1 MTMTMMTVNEELHV
15 GISEY
20 KIAQAP
26 TRLITVG
33 LGSCIGTVIYD
44 EASHIGGLSHIMLPD
59 SQPFLHKREIKPEK
73 FADLALPAMVAELE
87 QKIRRPRF
95 QAKIVGGANM
105 FQFQTLNAASNIG
118 QRNIEAVEE
127 VLARLNIPI
136 VAKHVGGWSNDD
148 RRSSGFQDHGSASQ
162 TRNRLFVKGVQ
173 GHEKSNDRR

>member
-1 MTMTMMTVNEELHV
+1 MTVNEELHV

-33 LGSCIGTVIYD
+33 LGSCIGTIIYD

-59 SQPFLHKREIKPEK
+59 RQPFLHKREIKPEK

-136 VAKHVGGWSNDD
+136 VAKHVGGSAGRTMIVDL
-148 RRSSGFQDHGSASQ
+148 QDFKTMVRQ
-162 TRNRLFVKGVQ
+162 VKQEIVYL
-173 GHEKSNDRR
+173 

>member
-33 LGSCIGTVIYD
+33 LGSCIGTIIYD

-87 QKIRRPRF
+87 QKILRPRF

-136 VAKHVGGWSNDD
+136 VAKHVGGSAGRTMIVDL
-148 RRSSGFQDHGSASQ
+148 QDFKTMVRQ
-162 TRNRLFVKGVQ
+162 VKQEIVYL
-173 GHEKSNDRR
+173 

>member
-33 LGSCIGTVIYD
+33 LGSCIGTIIYD

-73 FADLALPAMVAELE
+73 FADLALPAMVAELKL
-87 QKIRRPRF
+87 KIRRPRF

-105 FQFQTLNAASNIG
+105 FQFQTLNTASNIG

-127 VLARLNIPI
+127 VLDQLNIPI
-136 VAKHVGGWSNDD
+136 VAKHVGGSAGRTMVVDL
-148 RRSSGFQDHGSASQ
+148 QDFKTMVRQ
-162 TRNRLFVKGVQ
+162 VKQEIVYL
-173 GHEKSNDRR
+173 

>member
-33 LGSCIGTVIYD
+33 LGSCIGTIIYD

-73 FADLALPAMVAELE
+73 FADLALPAMVAELKL
-87 QKIRRPRF
+87 KIRRPRF

-127 VLARLNIPI
+127 VLDQLNIPI
-136 VAKHVGGWSNDD
+136 VAKHVGGSAGRTMVVDL
-148 RRSSGFQDHGSASQ
+148 QDLKTMVRQ
-162 TRNRLFVKGVQ
+162 VKQEIVYL
-173 GHEKSNDRR
+173 

>member
-1 MTMTMMTVNEELHV
+1 MMTVNEELHV

-33 LGSCIGTVIYD
+33 LGSCIGTIIYD

-73 FADLALPAMVAELE
+73 FADLALPAMVAELK

-105 FQFQTLNAASNIG
+105 FQFQTLNASSNIG

-127 VLARLNIPI
+127 VLDRLNIPI
-136 VAKHVGGWSNDD
+136 VAKHVGGSAGRTMIVDL
-148 RRSSGFQDHGSASQ
+148 QDFKTMVRQ
-162 TRNRLFVKGVQ
+162 VKQEIVYL
-173 GHEKSNDRR
+173 

>member
-33 LGSCIGTVIYD
+33 LGSCIGTIIYD

-73 FADLALPAMVAELE
+73 FADLALPAMVAELK

-136 VAKHVGGWSNDD
+136 VAKHVGGSAGRTMIVDL
-148 RRSSGFQDHGSASQ
+148 QDFKTMVRQ
-162 TRNRLFVKGVQ
+162 VKQEIVYL
-173 GHEKSNDRR
+173 

>member
-33 LGSCIGTVIYD
+33 LGSCIGTIIYD

-73 FADLALPAMVAELE
+73 FADLALPAMVAELKL
-87 QKIRRPRF
+87 KIRRPRF

-127 VLARLNIPI
+127 VLDQLNIPI
-136 VAKHVGGWSNDD
+136 VAKQVGGSAGRTMVVDL
-148 RRSSGFQDHGSASQ
+148 QDFKTMVRQ
-162 TRNRLFVKGVQ
+162 VKQEIVYL
-173 GHEKSNDRR
+173 

>member
-33 LGSCIGTVIYD
+33 LGSCIGTIIYD

-59 SQPFLHKREIKPEK
+59 SQPFLHKREIKLEK

-136 VAKHVGGWSNDD
+136 VAKHVGGSAGRTMIVDL
-148 RRSSGFQDHGSASQ
+148 QDFKTMVRQ
-162 TRNRLFVKGVQ
+162 VKQEIVYL
-173 GHEKSNDRR
+173 

>member
-1 MTMTMMTVNEELHV
+1 MTMMTVNEELHV

-33 LGSCIGTVIYD
+33 LGSCIGTIIYD

-73 FADLALPAMVAELE
+73 FADLALPAMVAELKL
-87 QKIRRPRF
+87 KIRRPRF

-136 VAKHVGGWSNDD
+136 VAKHVGGSAGRTMIVDL
-148 RRSSGFQDHGSASQ
+148 QDFKTMVRQ
-162 TRNRLFVKGVQ
+162 VKQEIVYL
-173 GHEKSNDRR
+173 

>member
-1 MTMTMMTVNEELHV
+1 MMTVNEELHV

-33 LGSCIGTVIYD
+33 LGSCIGTIIYD

-136 VAKHVGGWSNDD
+136 VAKHVGGSAGRTKIVDL
-148 RRSSGFQDHGSASQ
+148 QDFKTMVRQ
-162 TRNRLFVKGVQ
+162 VKQEIVYL
-173 GHEKSNDRR
+173 

>member
-33 LGSCIGTVIYD
+33 LGSCIGTIIYD

-73 FADLALPAMVAELE
+73 FADLALPAMVAELKL
-87 QKIRRPRF
+87 KIRRPRF

-105 FQFQTLNAASNIG
+105 FQFQTLNASSNIG

-127 VLARLNIPI
+127 VLDRLNIPI
-136 VAKHVGGWSNDD
+136 VAKHVGGSAGRTMIVDL
-148 RRSSGFQDHGSASQ
+148 QDFKTMVRQ
-162 TRNRLFVKGVQ
+162 VKQEIVYL
-173 GHEKSNDRR
+173 

>member
-1 MTMTMMTVNEELHV
+1 MTVNEELHV

-33 LGSCIGTVIYD
+33 LGSCIGTIIYD

-105 FQFQTLNAASNIG
+105 FQFQTLNASSNIG

-127 VLARLNIPI
+127 VLDRLNIPI
-136 VAKHVGGWSNDD
+136 VAKHVGGSAGRTMIVDL
-148 RRSSGFQDHGSASQ
+148 QDFKTMVRQ
-162 TRNRLFVKGVQ
+162 VKQEIVYL
-173 GHEKSNDRR
+173 

>member
-33 LGSCIGTVIYD
+33 LGSCIGTIIYD
-44 EASHIGGLSHIMLPD
+44 EVSHIGGLSHIMLPD

-73 FADLALPAMVAELE
+73 FADLALPAMVAELKL
-87 QKIRRPRF
+87 KIRRPRF

-127 VLARLNIPI
+127 VLDQLNNPI
-136 VAKHVGGWSNDD
+136 VAKHVGGSAGRTMVVDL
-148 RRSSGFQDHGSASQ
+148 QDFKTMVRQ
-162 TRNRLFVKGVQ
+162 VKQEIVYL
-173 GHEKSNDRR
+173 

>member
-33 LGSCIGTVIYD
+33 LGSCIGTIIYD

-73 FADLALPAMVAELE
+73 FADLALPAMVAELK

-136 VAKHVGGWSNDD
+136 VAKHVGGSAGRTMIVDLQD
-148 RRSSGFQDHGSASQ
+148 FQTMVRQ
-162 TRNRLFVKGVQ
+162 VKQEIVYL
-173 GHEKSNDRR
+173 

>member
-1 MTMTMMTVNEELHV
+1 MTVNEELHV

-33 LGSCIGTVIYD
+33 LGSCIGTIIYD

-73 FADLALPAMVAELE
+73 FADLALPAMVAELKL
-87 QKIRRPRF
+87 KIRRPRF

-105 FQFQTLNAASNIG
+105 FQFQTLDAASNIG
-118 QRNIEAVEE
+118 HRNIEAVAE
-127 VLARLNIPI
+127 VLDQLNIPI
-136 VAKHVGGWSNDD
+136 VAKHVGGSAGRTMVVDL
-148 RRSSGFQDHGSASQ
+148 QDFKTMVRQ
-162 TRNRLFVKGVQ
+162 VKQEIVYL
-173 GHEKSNDRR
+173 

>member
-1 MTMTMMTVNEELHV
+1 MTVNEELHV

-33 LGSCIGTVIYD
+33 LGSCIGTIIYD

-59 SQPFLHKREIKPEK
+59 SQPFCTSGKSSPK
-73 FADLALPAMVAELE
+73 FADLALPAMVAELKL
-87 QKIRRPRF
+87 KIRRPRF

-127 VLARLNIPI
+127 VLDQLNIPI
-136 VAKHVGGWSNDD
+136 VAKHVGGSAGRTMVVDL
-148 RRSSGFQDHGSASQ
+148 QDFKTMVRQ
-162 TRNRLFVKGVQ
+162 VKQEIVYL
-173 GHEKSNDRR
+173 

>member
-1 MTMTMMTVNEELHV
+1 MTVNEELHV

-33 LGSCIGTVIYD
+33 LGSCIGTIIYD

-118 QRNIEAVEE
+118 PRNIEAVEE

-136 VAKHVGGWSNDD
+136 VAKHVGGSAGRTMIVDL
-148 RRSSGFQDHGSASQ
+148 QDFKTMVRQ
-162 TRNRLFVKGVQ
+162 VKQEIVYL
-173 GHEKSNDRR
+173 

>member
-33 LGSCIGTVIYD
+33 LGSCIGTIIYD
-44 EASHIGGLSHIMLPD
+44 EASPIGGLSHIMLPD

-136 VAKHVGGWSNDD
+136 VAKHVGGSAGRTMIVDL
-148 RRSSGFQDHGSASQ
+148 QDFKTMVRQ
-162 TRNRLFVKGVQ
+162 VKQEIVYL
-173 GHEKSNDRR
+173 

>member
-1 MTMTMMTVNEELHV
+1 MTMTMMTLNEELHV

-33 LGSCIGTVIYD
+33 LGSCIGTIIYD

-95 QAKIVGGANM
+95 KAKIVGGANM

-136 VAKHVGGWSNDD
+136 VAKHVGGSAGRTMIVDL
-148 RRSSGFQDHGSASQ
+148 QDFKTMVRQ
-162 TRNRLFVKGVQ
+162 VKQEIVYL
-173 GHEKSNDRR
+173 

>member
-33 LGSCIGTVIYD
+33 LGSCIGTIIYD

-105 FQFQTLNAASNIG
+105 FQFQTLNAASTIG

-136 VAKHVGGWSNDD
+136 VAKHVGGSAGRTMIVDL
-148 RRSSGFQDHGSASQ
+148 QDFKTMVRQ
-162 TRNRLFVKGVQ
+162 VKQEIVYL
-173 GHEKSNDRR
+173 

>member
-33 LGSCIGTVIYD
+33 LGSCIGTIIYD
-44 EASHIGGLSHIMLPD
+44 EASYIGGLSHIMLPD

-136 VAKHVGGWSNDD
+136 VAKHVGGSAGRTMIVDL
-148 RRSSGFQDHGSASQ
+148 QDFKTMVRQ
-162 TRNRLFVKGVQ
+162 VKQEIVYL
-173 GHEKSNDRR
+173 

>member
-1 MTMTMMTVNEELHV
+1 MTMTMMTLNEELHV

-33 LGSCIGTVIYD
+33 LGSCIGTIIYD

-118 QRNIEAVEE
+118 QRNIEAAEE

-136 VAKHVGGWSNDD
+136 VAKHVGGSAGRTMIVDL
-148 RRSSGFQDHGSASQ
+148 QDFKTMVRQ
-162 TRNRLFVKGVQ
+162 VKQEIVYL
-173 GHEKSNDRR
+173 

>member
-20 KIAQAP
+20 KIAKAP

-33 LGSCIGTVIYD
+33 LGSCIGTIIYD

-73 FADLALPAMVAELE
+73 FADLALPAMVAELKL
-87 QKIRRPRF
+87 KIRRPRF

-136 VAKHVGGWSNDD
+136 VAKHVGGSAGRTMIVDL
-148 RRSSGFQDHGSASQ
+148 QDFKTMVRQ
-162 TRNRLFVKGVQ
+162 VKQEIVYL
-173 GHEKSNDRR
+173 

>member
-1 MTMTMMTVNEELHV
+1 MTVNEELHV

-33 LGSCIGTVIYD
+33 LGSCIGTIIYD

-59 SQPFLHKREIKPEK
+59 SQPCLHKREIKPEK

-136 VAKHVGGWSNDD
+136 VAKHVGGSAGRTMIVDL
-148 RRSSGFQDHGSASQ
+148 QDFKTMVRQ
-162 TRNRLFVKGVQ
+162 VKQEIVYL
-173 GHEKSNDRR
+173 

>member
-33 LGSCIGTVIYD
+33 LGSCIGTIIYD

-73 FADLALPAMVAELE
+73 FADLALPAMVAELK

-105 FQFQTLNAASNIG
+105 FQFQTLNASSNIG

-127 VLARLNIPI
+127 VLDRLNIPI
-136 VAKHVGGWSNDD
+136 VAKHVGGSAGRTMIVDL
-148 RRSSGFQDHGSASQ
+148 QDFKTMVRQ
-162 TRNRLFVKGVQ
+162 VKQEIVYL
-173 GHEKSNDRR
+173 

>member
-33 LGSCIGTVIYD
+33 LGSCIGTIIYD

-59 SQPFLHKREIKPEK
+59 SQPFLHKREITPEK

-136 VAKHVGGWSNDD
+136 VAKHVGGSAGRTMIVDL
-148 RRSSGFQDHGSASQ
+148 QDFKTMVRQ
-162 TRNRLFVKGVQ
+162 VKQEIVYL
-173 GHEKSNDRR
+173 

>member
-33 LGSCIGTVIYD
+33 LGSCIGTIIYD

-136 VAKHVGGWSNDD
+136 VAKHVGGSAGRTMIVDL
-148 RRSSGFQDHGSASQ
+148 QDFKIMVRQ
-162 TRNRLFVKGVQ
+162 VKQEIVYL
-173 GHEKSNDRR
+173 